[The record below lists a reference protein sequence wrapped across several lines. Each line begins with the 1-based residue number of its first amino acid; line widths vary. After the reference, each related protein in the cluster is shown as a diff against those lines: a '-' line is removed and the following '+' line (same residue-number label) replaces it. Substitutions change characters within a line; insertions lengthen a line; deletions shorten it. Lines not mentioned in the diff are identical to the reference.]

1 MSKVRVKCIRN
12 SRLTYICISYLRWI
26 TTGGSWELRLFV
38 EQVMMPGVHDEI
50 RDDVSIEEEALLRR
64 LVLVLD

>member
-1 MSKVRVKCIRN
+1 
-12 SRLTYICISYLRWI
+12 
-26 TTGGSWELRLFV
+26 
-38 EQVMMPGVHDEI
+38 MMPGVHDEI